1 MFKTIPDGVW
11 PTMITPFT
19 ATDEIDEGALA
30 HLVAWY
36 LERGVSGLF
45 AVCQSSEMFFLTLEE
60 RVALARTVVRLADGR
75 VPVIASGHV
84 SDALPAQ
91 VDEVRRIADTGVDAV
106 VLVTNRFAAVTESD
120 GVWQHTLERFLVQVP
135 DDVALGFY
143 ECPYPYKRL
152 LSPDLLAWCAETGR
166 FRFLKDTSC
175 DLDQMRA
182 KQAAVAGTSLKIF
195 NANAATLLASLR
207 FGIAGYSGVMA
218 NFHPKVYAWLCGYW
232 AAEPEKAQRLQEFL
246 GFASLIERQAYP
258 VNAKYF
264 LQLEGL
270 PVTLHTRARDV
281 RDLTSAG
288 RLEVQQF
295 RAVGQRVAA

>member
-1 MFKTIPDGVW
+1 MLDSIPNGVW
-11 PTMITPFT
+11 PTMVTPFT
-19 ATDEIDEGALA
+19 EANEIDEGALA
-30 HLVAWY
+30 HLVEWY
-36 LERGVSGLF
+36 LERDVSGLF
-45 AVCQSSEMFFLTLEE
+45 AVCQSSEMFFLSLAE
-60 RVALARTVVRLADGR
+60 RVALARAVVRLANGR

-84 SDALPAQ
+84 SAAPSAQ
-91 VDEVRRIADTGVDAV
+91 VEEVRRIAETGVDAV
-106 VLVTNRFAAVTESD
+106 VLVTNRFAAEAESD
-120 GVWQHTLERFLVQVP
+120 DVWLRNLERFLAQVP

-152 LSPDLLAWCAETGR
+152 LTPELLAWCAGTGR

-182 KQAAVAGTSLKIF
+182 KRAAVAGTALKIF
-195 NANAATLLASLR
+195 NANAATLLESLK
-207 FGIAGYSGVMA
+207 FGIAGYSSVMA
-218 NFHPKVYAWLCGYW
+218 NFVPQVYAWLCRNW
-232 AAEPEKAQRLQEFL
+232 AAEPEKAARVQELL
-246 GFASLIERQAYP
+246 GCASLLERQVYP

-270 PVTLHTRARDV
+270 PLTLRTRARDP

-295 RAVGQRVAA
+295 RAVVRRSF